1 MITQGKPQGCEKR
14 GLRPVCRICALYF
27 VGRIKSHKCEVVTP
41 SAIDMD
47 VGTSTSFESKPGF
60 NGNSLRCKVLGA
72 HIDFKPMQLQD

>member
-1 MITQGKPQGCEKR
+1 MITQGKPYGCEKR

-27 VGRIKSHKCEVVTP
+27 VGRIESYKSEMVTP

-47 VGTSTSFESKPGF
+47 IGISASFENEPGF
-60 NGNSLRCKVLGA
+60 DSHSLRCKVLRA